1 MTLNNV
7 VRGFD
12 GIGVVPEC
20 DQHCDVDR
28 EALHFVDHIQR
39 LAGRSG
45 SVPPA
50 LQAMG
55 DGFDMGIEL
64 LEVAL
69 RKCGHGEVAL
79 RAPSPAL
86 GVKDA
91 LDAHFRQGRVC
102 SSAPP
107 ERLRPGP

>member
-1 MTLNNV
+1 MTLNDV
-7 VRGFD
+7 VRRFD
-12 GIGVVPEC
+12 GVGVVPEC

-28 EALHFVDHIQR
+28 EALHFVDHVQR
-39 LAGRSG
+39 LAVRSG
-45 SVPPA
+45 SVRSA
-50 LQAMG
+50 LQAMD

-69 RKCGHGEVAL
+69 RERGHGEFAL

-86 GVKDA
+86 GVKDT
-91 LDAHFRQGRVC
+91 LDARFRQGRVC